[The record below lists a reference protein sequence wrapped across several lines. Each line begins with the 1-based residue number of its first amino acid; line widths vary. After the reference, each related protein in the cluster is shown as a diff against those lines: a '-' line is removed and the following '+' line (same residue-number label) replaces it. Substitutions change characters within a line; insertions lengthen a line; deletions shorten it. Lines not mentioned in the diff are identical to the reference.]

1 MVVYAA
7 ALLALLA
14 VQALRSLA
22 RRLAWRRATPFARA
36 WRALRRLSAQ
46 GDDDPTRCLALRRL
60 HEALDQA
67 AGVTLALDN
76 LGALFQAHP
85 ALESARAPVQALL
98 AASRAAFFGQAPPP
112 SLHQLS
118 QWAGQLAELEAR
130 EAR

>member
-1 MVVYAA
+1 M
-7 ALLALLA
+7 
-14 VQALRSLA
+14 
-22 RRLAWRRATPFARA
+22 
-36 WRALRRLSAQ
+36 RRLSGQ
-46 GDDDPTRCLALRRL
+46 GDDVPTRCLALRSL
-60 HEALDQA
+60 HQALDQA

-76 LGALFQAHP
+76 LDALFQAHP

-118 QWAGQLAELEAR
+118 QWAGRLAELEAQ